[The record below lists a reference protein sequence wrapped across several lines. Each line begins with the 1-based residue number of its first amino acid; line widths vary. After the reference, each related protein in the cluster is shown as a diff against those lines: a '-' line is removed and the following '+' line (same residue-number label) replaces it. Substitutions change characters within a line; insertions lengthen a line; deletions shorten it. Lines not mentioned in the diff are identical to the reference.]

1 MDKEFK
7 VLGKEDILGRLR
19 NIYGKMKKK
28 VGKQDKL
35 LLGKTKYI
43 KCKGEFVKL
52 STYIKEHAKA
62 VKDANKAGR
71 MIKINKK
78 ISVINNI
85 SKIKDKKIRN
95 LLLKTFKK
103 NAKIYFISDNKKWHG
118 KGGGVFCEDD
128 SKDFCRDSD
137 KGVIR
142 SLFIDPGREHDRGR
156 APIIDH
162 GSGRSRD
169 TEPGRDHGIVRVPIS
184 GSDRD
189 SGRSRE
195 RLKREP
201 IDAISIQLSNE
212 HNLNIFMGEINNL
225 YYSVKIKEDNKSF
238 VIRPF
243 IKYTKNDK
251 IIINFYFSIEGDTR
265 WEDWIK
271 LEAKWGSLGIRDDR
285 GNKWGGRKWVEL
297 PIHVTLFFSVTK
309 EGSNYISRHIHI
321 TSETD
326 KLAIYGIKT
335 QNLKIKGNKT
345 HTYLLANNILGLLK
359 ILRDKGKQ
367 IFGDWIKGSDTGN
380 LTDRQIFKCPLE
392 GKWGSVPPKILE
404 DSNIGLGIIE
414 DGIIEDGKDDKTL
427 IFKGIQSLDRIIFDI
442 FRILTPDNVESCS
455 SMWYPCQDVTMD
467 QDMLVY
473 NPSEIYIKFMRKHGS
488 NYRINDDI
496 SFEEEKRVNKEEINI
511 LNNSGAVIRTATI
524 SQDTRTSRSLGV
536 TDSSRSPVSH
546 MPASSHGH
554 IPASSH
560 VYTPS
565 YMSSSHHG
573 HMPASSHGR
582 MTGHTFG
589 HLSASSHGHMPA
601 SSHGRM
607 TGHLSA
613 RSPRSRSPPRR

>member
-7 VLGKEDILGRLR
+7 VYGKEDVLGRLR

-28 VGKQDKL
+28 VGKQDKS

-71 MIKINKK
+71 MVKINKK
-78 ISVINNI
+78 ISVINNV
-85 SKIKDKKIRN
+85 SKIKDKKIRD

-128 SKDFCRDSD
+128 SEDFCRDSD
-137 KGVIR
+137 SGVKR
-142 SLFIDPGREHDRGR
+142 SIFIDPGIHPGRGIDPGREHDRGIVRGR

-162 GSGRSRD
+162 GSGRSR
-169 TEPGRDHGIVRVPIS
+169 S
-184 GSDRD
+184 
-189 SGRSRE
+189 RSREYDRE

-225 YYSVKIKEDNKSF
+225 YYSVKEGNNKSF

-265 WEDWIK
+265 WEDWIN
-271 LEAKWGSLGIRDDR
+271 LEANWVSLGIRDDR
-285 GNKWGGRKWVEL
+285 GKKWGGRKWVEL

-309 EGSNYISRHIHI
+309 ERSNYISRHIHI
-321 TSETD
+321 TSETN

-335 QNLKIKGNKT
+335 QNLEIKGNKT

-380 LTDRQIFKCPLE
+380 LTDHHLYKCPLE
-392 GKWGSVPPKILE
+392 GEWVSVNPKIL
-404 DSNIGLGIIE
+404 DNSSIGLGIIE
-414 DGIIEDGKDDKTL
+414 DGIIEDGNDDKTL
-427 IFKGIQSLDRIIFDI
+427 ILKGIHSLDRIIFDI
-442 FRILTPDNVESCS
+442 FRILTPDNVEYCS
-455 SMWYPCQDVTMD
+455 SMWYPCQYVTMD
-467 QDMLVY
+467 QDMLVH

-488 NYRINDDI
+488 NYRKNDDI
-496 SFEEEKRVNKEEINI
+496 SFREETSKNEKEIEISNI
-511 LNNSGAVIRTATI
+511 TGVSIRTATI

-536 TDSSRSPVSH
+536 KDSRHTHGHTPAIYHGHTHGHAPVHTLGHTS
-546 MPASSHGH
+546 AFSYYSHG
-554 IPASSH
+554 S
-560 VYTPS
+560 
-565 YMSSSHHG
+565 
-573 HMPASSHGR
+573 
-582 MTGHTFG
+582 
-589 HLSASSHGHMPA
+589 
-601 SSHGRM
+601 
-607 TGHLSA
+607 
-613 RSPRSRSPPRR
+613 